1 MADVSVG
8 RVIMSSGDY
17 LRAFLESNREHGL
30 KRRYESFRPDR
41 IDHSC
46 AYRSI
51 TGSLAA
57 PKRLLTCPARN
68 FLRARLGPTQPGKP
82 VRLDLHTLVGKGN
95 NLRLSKMHVLVEPIN
110 LPEAEEWVEMVME
123 AAYIGA

>member
-1 MADVSVG
+1 MGSREDATGVLPLALTSLVQ
-8 RVIMSSGDY
+8 VN
-17 LRAFLESNREHGL
+17 RATCSR
-30 KRRYESFRPDR
+30 
-41 IDHSC
+41 
-46 AYRSI
+46 
-51 TGSLAA
+51 AA

-68 FLRARLGPTQPGKP
+68 FLRARLGATQPGKP